1 MKIRYILLPLLCL
14 MVSVTYAQDTT
25 VTKSKW
31 KFLAEP
37 YLMFP
42 NMNGTIGLSTLPDA
56 SLDLSP
62 GDILNHLQ
70 MGAMV
75 YLEAHNDKWAVSS
88 DLLYMKLGEDL
99 TPNKIVNKGD
109 ATMKETVWEAAGMY
123 RVIPWLE
130 VGAGLR
136 LYSINTVLN
145 INYKTGALFDTARTE
160 SLTKTW
166 VDPVII
172 TRITAPLKGKCLLQ
186 LRADVGGFGIG
197 SKFAWQIQADAGYKF
212 SKLFQATVGYRY
224 IDVDYESG
232 SGSDR
237 FLYNIATFGPTVR
250 FAFNF

>member
-1 MKIRYILLPLLCL
+1 MKKHYFLLPLLCL
-14 MVSVTYAQDTT
+14 FVIASNAQDSPT
-25 VTKSKW
+25 VKHKW
-31 KFLAEP
+31 NFVAEP

-42 NMNGTIGLSTLPDA
+42 NMNGTIGLGTLPDA
-56 SLDLSP
+56 PLDLNP

-88 DLLYMKLGEDL
+88 DFLYMKLGQDV
-99 TPNKIVNKGD
+99 TPNKIINKGD
-109 ATMKETVWEAAGMY
+109 VTMKETVWEATGMY

-145 INYKTGALFDTARTE
+145 LNYKTGLVFDTARTE

-166 VDPVII
+166 VDPIVI
-172 TRITAPLKGKCLLQ
+172 TRITAPFKGKCLLQ
-186 LRADVGGFGIG
+186 LRADIGGFGIG
-197 SKFAWQIQADAGYKF
+197 SKFAWQIQVDAGYKF

-237 FLYNIATFGPTVR
+237 FLYNIATFGPTIR